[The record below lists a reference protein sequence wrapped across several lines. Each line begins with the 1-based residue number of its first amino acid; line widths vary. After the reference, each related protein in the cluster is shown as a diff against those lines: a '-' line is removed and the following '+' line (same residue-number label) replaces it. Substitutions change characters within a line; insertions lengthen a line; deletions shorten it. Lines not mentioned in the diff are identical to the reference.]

1 MSDTKNLESDLTN
14 TLEGKFHCPTDGTK
28 IQISNNLSVQLGAP
42 LDKRGKFYIPSNPYV
57 YTTDQLSLRDK
68 DHQSAVVLENVT
80 VIIAHGVRRD
90 EEWEF
95 LNGQPIADTVT
106 KYNKWA
112 DLNKMPCIGAVIAC
126 NEDPLSLESGIQVF
140 ELPREGINPFIIHAV
155 GEEINASCF
164 RLPDGKLWTKIS
176 TENTSLL
183 NLDEAIIQSKI
194 TIQ

>member
-1 MSDTKNLESDLTN
+1 MSDTKNSESDLTN

-42 LDKRGKFYIPSNPYV
+42 LDKSGKFYFPSSPYV

-90 EEWEF
+90 ERWEF
-95 LNGQPIADTVT
+95 LNGQPIVDTVT
-106 KYNKWA
+106 EYNKWSN
-112 DLNKMPCIGAVIAC
+112 LNEMPYIEAVIAC
-126 NEDPLSLESGIQVF
+126 NEDPFSLESGIQVF
-140 ELPREGINPFIIHAV
+140 ELPREDTNPFIIHAV

-164 RLPDGKLWTKIS
+164 RWPDGKLWTKIS
-176 TENTSLL
+176 AENTSLL
-183 NLDEAIIQSKI
+183 NLDETIMLKRIKI
-194 TIQ
+194 